1 MKKLMVLVLVL
12 VFSLGLSTT
21 VMAAPVGRGFCQGF
35 GVQGGFC
42 WELGIQG
49 AGFNFFWDSNGNFLD
64 RETVEA
70 NLDDAVAQGII
81 TAAQR
86 DLILERYDWCLA
98 YGCGGLGGFGL
109 GGRCGGLGR
118 MFNGA
123 GQRRNGRW

>member
-21 VMAAPVGRGFCQGF
+21 VMASPVCRWG
-35 GVQGGFC
+35 GGFC
-42 WELGIQG
+42 WELGGQGRGLCWEIGIPG

-70 NLDDAVAQGII
+70 NLDDAVAQGTI

-86 DLILERYDWCLA
+86 DLLIERFDWCLA
-98 YGCGGLGGFGL
+98 YGCRGLGPGQ
-109 GGRCGGLGR
+109 RH
-118 MFNGA
+118 NGA